1 MDKSMKS
8 YRVTVRRVRRTEVVY
23 AADLH
28 GIEAESEAEARLK
41 AEAVLPRLPGV
52 KNERWSKGDPETTLG
67 PPEIIEVEDEME
79 LLGWLGQ
86 VQKAVT
92 APNEAST

>member
-8 YRVTVRRVRRTEVVY
+8 YRVTVIRTRRTEVVY
-23 AADLH
+23 ATDIY

-52 KNERWSKGDPETTLG
+52 KDERWSKGDPETTLS
-67 PPEIIEVEDEME
+67 PPEIVGVEDEME
-79 LLGWLGQ
+79 LAGWLGQ

-92 APNEAST
+92 APNEIPA